1 MAIPDP
7 QMMNYDA
14 QLAMQAANMAVPN
27 PSFGGGFGNM
37 MRRANVGLGNGLGRL
52 QQGLFQIDPTI
63 AAKMTPDQI
72 NKARNQAMLQMGL
85 GMMNAAG
92 RGAGLGQAIAQGYGG
107 ANENLQGGMQQQYQ
121 NMRTDQADTRQ
132 IERQGVE
139 DTRYQSEWERQ
150 QQLDAE
156 RRSNAEADRAF
167 KTSQANLEQSRW
179 DKSFNADEAY
189 RAGQLGLGRA
199 RNAIDEAAAGAPKVR
214 DIDRVRAEYTT
225 KVNNASAS
233 MQHADN
239 ILTLAANPTI
249 GNDPSA
255 QTALVMSFGKMLD
268 PQSVVREGEYKIL
281 EQSRGLQEEL
291 QNILPRLQ
299 TGARLTPDQIKRM
312 SAVARQL
319 SSANK
324 DRTRGISDYYNE
336 LAKRRGID
344 PFEITGT
351 TAAPEKPGNTI
362 DVGSIFQRRG
372 LGQPPASGSNRVVEV
387 DF

>member
-7 QMMNYDA
+7 RMQNLDP
-14 QLAMQAANMAVPN
+14 QLAMAAANMAVPN

-37 MRRANVGLGNGLGRL
+37 MRRANVGLSNGLGRL
-52 QQGLFQIDPTI
+52 QQGLFQIDPTV

-92 RGAGLGQAIAQGYGG
+92 RGAGLGQSIAQGYGG
-107 ANENLQGGMQQQYQ
+107 ANENLQGTMQQQYQ
-121 NMRTDQADTRQ
+121 NQRTDQADTRQ

-150 QQLDAE
+150 QALDAE
-156 RRSNAEADRAF
+156 RRTNEEANRAF
-167 KTSQANLEQSRW
+167 RESQAGLDQNRW
-179 DKSFNADEAY
+179 ERSFSADEAY

-199 RNAIDEAAAGAPKVR
+199 RNAIDEAAAGQPKVR
-214 DIDRVRAEYTT
+214 DIDRVRAEYNT
-225 KVNNASAS
+225 KVGKVSSS
-233 MQHADN
+233 MQFADN
-239 ILTLAANPTI
+239 ILTLAASKDINS
-249 GNDPSA
+249 DPSA
-255 QTALVMSFGKMLD
+255 QTALVMAFGKMLD
-268 PQSVVREGEYKIL
+268 PESVVREAEFKIL

-299 TGARLTPDQIKRM
+299 TGSRLTPEQITRM
-312 SAVARQL
+312 SDVARLL
-319 SSANK
+319 SSSNK
-324 DRTRGISDYYNE
+324 DRSKGITDYYNE
-336 LAKRRGID
+336 LATRRGID

-362 DVGSIFQRRG
+362 DVGSLFQRRG
-372 LGQPPASGSNRVVEV
+372 LGQPPASGSSRVVEV